1 MLGYDE
7 GFKLCFTDG
16 KLLVLVSD
24 DGYAFGVHVWS
35 GFYFNRLDFMGGF
48 EIRSFL
54 YWVFDGYKLVLEIG
68 EVTNLSSSDD
78 TFDGYIEGIYDI

>member
-1 MLGYDE
+1 
-7 GFKLCFTDG
+7 
-16 KLLVLVSD
+16 
-24 DGYAFGVHVWS
+24 
-35 GFYFNRLDFMGGF
+35 MGGF